1 VFALLFVFG
10 FALRIAPSA
19 NAQSM
24 EPDTSDLVARIFT
37 ERCLRCHGPKKQRG
51 ELRLDNK
58 EGVLSVVE
66 PRSPTE
72 SELLRRVSLH
82 EDAEDAMP
90 PDGARLKAEEI
101 ATLKRWIDEGAPTG
115 AFERG
120 AKNSAR
126 KEAQRR
132 LLLEQVRRSSR
143 ARVVELD
150 DSGTRLRVDFSLTQG
165 KIEKRN
171 LGALGHAGK
180 EIVELSLAGRSIGDA
195 EVEAFPLMLNLER
208 LHMERTTISDAGM
221 PRLVQRAPNVR
232 YLNLHSTQIT
242 AKSCLALQRLARLE
256 RLVLFGTEID
266 EASVEAFQKAHPGV
280 NVTGT
285 ASLSESPFGPASNN
299 RGPRMVLAADASKQR
314 IALLRENAIR
324 HFDLVWEH
332 PIQQI
337 HDLQVLENGNILFQE
352 SWTRLVEIDPRTKD
366 LVWSYDAQK
375 FNRESPEERVEIHAF
390 RQLRGGLTMIAESGP
405 ARILEVDRA
414 GEIRITVPLTVENP
428 HHHHDTRLVRKTP
441 ANTYL
446 VAHEADGAV
455 REYDSQGKLIWSFD
469 VPLFERERAGG
480 HGLEA
485 WGNQVFAAERLTN
498 GNTLIATGNGHSVL
512 EVTPAKDVVWHL
524 KQNDIEGVRLAWV
537 TTLQELRNG
546 NLVIGNCHAGPE
558 QPQLIEIT
566 RDKKLVWQ
574 FRDFERFGNSLSNAW
589 VIEDPLVQ
597 SGLPIQTGR

>member
-1 VFALLFVFG
+1 
-10 FALRIAPSA
+10 
-19 NAQSM
+19 
-24 EPDTSDLVARIFT
+24 
-37 ERCLRCHGPKKQRG
+37 
-51 ELRLDNK
+51 
-58 EGVLSVVE
+58 
-66 PRSPTE
+66 
-72 SELLRRVSLH
+72 
-82 EDAEDAMP
+82 
-90 PDGARLKAEEI
+90 
-101 ATLKRWIDEGAPTG
+101 
-115 AFERG
+115 
-120 AKNSAR
+120 
-126 KEAQRR
+126 
-132 LLLEQVRRSSR
+132 
-143 ARVVELD
+143 
-150 DSGTRLRVDFSLTQG
+150 
-165 KIEKRN
+165 
-171 LGALGHAGK
+171 
-180 EIVELSLAGRSIGDA
+180 
-195 EVEAFPLMLNLER
+195 
-208 LHMERTTISDAGM
+208 
-221 PRLVQRAPNVR
+221 
-232 YLNLHSTQIT
+232 
-242 AKSCLALQRLARLE
+242 
-256 RLVLFGTEID
+256 
-266 EASVEAFQKAHPGV
+266 
-280 NVTGT
+280 
-285 ASLSESPFGPASNN
+285 
-299 RGPRMVLAADASKQR
+299 MVLAADASKQR